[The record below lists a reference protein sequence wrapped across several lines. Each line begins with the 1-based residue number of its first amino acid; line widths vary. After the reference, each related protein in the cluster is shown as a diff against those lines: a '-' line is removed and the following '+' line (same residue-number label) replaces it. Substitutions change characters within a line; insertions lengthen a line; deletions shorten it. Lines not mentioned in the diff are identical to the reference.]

1 MATEKNELSG
11 ELRGTRTDHSPV
23 ERLPGV
29 LRPLL
34 EHDRARYYL
43 QVLPAAL
50 LLAVF
55 MFIPVLAIIVMSF
68 ALPSPFGIEL
78 GFSPQNY
85 IDFFASYRLMR
96 LVDTLLAGALQVI
109 IAFLVGFPLAY
120 YTGIRMRGSNYT
132 LPLLLLFAIP
142 FITNYILRTLS
153 WIAFLGRQG
162 LVNTILTALG
172 IVGQPIGWLL
182 FSDFAVHVSLIASYI
197 PYLLFPTWLAMTRID
212 DDVLRASSDLGASP
226 LQTIRYVVLPLS
238 MPGVVIG
245 AVFVFVGVLGE
256 SAVATLLGGPEVT
269 YVASTINN
277 AVSGLNLP
285 LASAISTVLM
295 LIAGVIVIA
304 WERLFGLRSI
314 GEI

>member
-1 MATEKNELSG
+1 
-11 ELRGTRTDHSPV
+11 
-23 ERLPGV
+23 
-29 LRPLL
+29 
-34 EHDRARYYL
+34 
-43 QVLPAAL
+43 
-50 LLAVF
+50 
-55 MFIPVLAIIVMSF
+55 
-68 ALPSPFGIEL
+68 
-78 GFSPQNY
+78 
-85 IDFFASYRLMR
+85 
-96 LVDTLLAGALQVI
+96 
-109 IAFLVGFPLAY
+109 
-120 YTGIRMRGSNYT
+120 
-132 LPLLLLFAIP
+132 LLFAIP

-162 LVNTILTALG
+162 GVNTLLLSLG
-172 IVGQPIGWLL
+172 VIDESIGWLL
-182 FSDFAVHVSLIASYI
+182 FSDFAVHVSLIASYV

-256 SAVATLLGGPEVT
+256 SAVATLLGGPQVT
-269 YVASTINN
+269 YVASTIND

-295 LIAGVIVIA
+295 VIATVIVIA